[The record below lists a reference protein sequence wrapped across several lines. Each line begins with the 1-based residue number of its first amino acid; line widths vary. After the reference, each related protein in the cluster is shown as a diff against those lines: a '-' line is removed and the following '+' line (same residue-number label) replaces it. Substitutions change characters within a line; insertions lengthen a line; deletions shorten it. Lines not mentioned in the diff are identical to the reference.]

1 MVDGSALWHHFLQ
14 QLVCALG
21 WIYSKILK
29 RFTAKFNN
37 STAPIFLLTTI
48 IGSTINATIKW
59 RNSSRRR
66 AVACNLPVKNS
77 VIHCLEAKPTFT
89 PSIFDY
95 NSPQSQW
102 ECLIAT
108 DQWCLREVRG
118 MIRRKAIIYPISLIA
133 GRKKKK
139 NESKRISPINF
150 KAIVSGN
157 NGRRTGNTR

>member
-1 MVDGSALWHHFLQ
+1 MFH
-14 QLVCALG
+14 
-21 WIYSKILK
+21 
-29 RFTAKFNN
+29 N

-48 IGSTINATIKW
+48 IDSTIKETIKW

-95 NSPQSQW
+95 NSPQSEW

-108 DQWCLREVRG
+108 DQWCLRESPPNDSTKG
-118 MIRRKAIIYPISLIA
+118 NNLSHFSHHRKE
-133 GRKKKK
+133 KKKT
-139 NESKRISPINF
+139 NQSESRP
-150 KAIVSGN
+150 
-157 NGRRTGNTR
+157 